1 VDDLIVTFLVGLIG
15 AVAIL
20 LRRNRDLESDNRLNE
35 IKVEDAKLETKQDFI
50 VQQKKELER
59 TLDDISKIQ
68 SEDLSDEEIVEY
80 WSKKDL

>member
-1 VDDLIVTFLVGLIG
+1 MDDLIVTFLVGLIG

-20 LRRNRDLESDNRLNE
+20 LRRNRDLESDNKLNE

>member
-1 VDDLIVTFLVGLIG
+1 MDDLIVTFLVGLIG